1 MTVAVLSKPT
11 STPARSTTVASPA
24 AQLRA
29 VPTTSATASLDN
41 LGTSVS
47 YARGKTLIE
56 EGRPAEYVY
65 KVVTGAL
72 RKVRLLPDGRRHIT
86 SFLMPGDFFG
96 FADGANYTHTV
107 EAVADVTV
115 VRYSRRGFEAVLDR
129 DPRAGRHFL
138 GLVCRDLTASQD
150 QLLLL
155 GRKSALE
162 RMATFLLALSD
173 RIGAGRKAA
182 AGTSVELELPMNRT
196 DVADY
201 LGLTIETV
209 SRLVTRLRGQ
219 KIIDTPDAHRVVIL
233 KRGALET
240 LSAGEMQLAGDSRR
254 LLKA

>member
-1 MTVAVLSKPT
+1 MAVAILSKPS
-11 STPARSTTVASPA
+11 STRARSATLASPA
-24 AQLRA
+24 VQLHP
-29 VPTTSATASLDN
+29 VPAASATACLDN

-47 YARGKTLIE
+47 YTRGKTLIE
-56 EGRPAEYVY
+56 EGHPAEYVY

-96 FADGANYTHTV
+96 FADGTNYTHTV

-138 GLVCRDLTASQD
+138 GLVCRALTASQD

-173 RIGAGRKAA
+173 RMGADCEAA
-182 AGTSVELELPMNRT
+182 PGPDVEIDLPMNRT

-209 SRLVTRLRGQ
+209 SRLVTRLRSQ

-233 KRGALET
+233 KRDALEI
-240 LSAGEMQLAGDSRR
+240 LSAGEMQVTGDSRR
-254 LLKA
+254 VLKS